1 LTVSTRLL
9 PSKPVSSLDEY
20 LDMGGCRALAK
31 AFLLPREEIVEVV
44 MNSGLRGRGGGGFST
59 GLKWESLLQSE
70 GTTYLVC
77 NGAEG
82 EPATFKDR
90 LLMRR
95 NPYQLLEGVAI
106 AAYATGAIAAYV
118 AVKEAFEQEAQALRK
133 AMSEMGARDLLGA
146 VPIHLHLGPDEYLF
160 GEEKALMEV
169 LEGKEPMPRMMPP
182 YMHGLFGEPYAP
194 NPTVSNN
201 VETLFNVPP
210 IVEWGPEWFRS
221 VGTERSPGTMVL
233 TLVGDVVRP
242 GVYEVPLGTPLRV
255 LLYDLGGGP
264 RDSRELKAVIPGS
277 SHPAITPALFD
288 TPIDF
293 DSLAEAGSGLG
304 TGFTAYDD
312 TACMVRVAQTFSNFL
327 YVESCGQCNPCKLYS
342 GEITDH
348 LARLDAGKATEE
360 DLQRIL
366 EGCNKVTDGQRCYLA
381 TAESVLVQSLVKQF
395 VGEFAA
401 HIENGCPLPRDI
413 LLPKLL
419 DFDETRGRFVY
430 DERYPLK
437 RPDWTYADE
446 PSPE

>member
-1 LTVSTRLL
+1 LITSTRLL
-9 PSKPVSSLDEY
+9 RSQPVSSLDDY
-20 LDMGGCRALAK
+20 LDLGGCRALAK
-31 AFLLPREEIVEVV
+31 ALSLPRGEIVDVV
-44 MNSGLRGRGGGGFST
+44 KSSGLRGRGGGGFPT
-59 GLKWESLLQSE
+59 GLKWEDLLQTE
-70 GTTYLVC
+70 ATTYLVC

-106 AAYATGAIAAYV
+106 AAYATGATAAYV
-118 AVKEAFEQEAQALRK
+118 AVKKAFEQEARALET
-133 AMSEMGARDLLGA
+133 AMSEMGERDLLGA
-146 VPIHLHLGPDEYLF
+146 VPMHLHLGPDEYLF

-221 VGTERSPGTMVL
+221 VGTERSPGTMIL
-233 TLVGDVVRP
+233 TLVGDVTRP

-255 LLYDLGGGP
+255 FLYDIGGGP
-264 RDSRELKAVIPGS
+264 RESRELKAVVPGT
-277 SHPAITPALFD
+277 SHPIITPALFD
-288 TPIDF
+288 TPMDF

-312 TACMVRVAQTFSNFL
+312 TACMVRVAHTFSNFL
-327 YVESCGQCNPCKLYS
+327 YVESCAQCNPCKLHS
-342 GEITDH
+342 GEITDR
-348 LARLDAGKATEE
+348 LARLEMGQATEE
-360 DLQRIL
+360 DLERIL

-395 VGEFAA
+395 IGEFAA
-401 HIENGCPLPRDI
+401 HIDSGCRLPREI
-413 LLPKLL
+413 PLPKLV
-419 DFDETRGRFVY
+419 DFDEATGRFVY
-430 DERYPLK
+430 DQRYPLK
-437 RPDWTYADE
+437 QPDWTYADE
-446 PSPE
+446 RDD

>member
-1 LTVSTRLL
+1 L
-9 PSKPVSSLDEY
+9 
-20 LDMGGCRALAK
+20 GGCRALAK
-31 AFLLPREEIVEVV
+31 ALSLPRREIVDVV
-44 MNSGLRGRGGGGFST
+44 KSSGLRGRGGGGFPT
-59 GLKWESLLQSE
+59 GLKWEGLLQTE
-70 GTTYLVC
+70 GATYLVC

-90 LLMRR
+90 LLIRR

-118 AVKEAFEQEAQALRK
+118 AVKEAFEQEARALDK
-133 AMSEMGARDLLGA
+133 AMAEMGERDLLGA
-146 VPIHLHLGPDEYLF
+146 VPMQLHLGPDEYLF

-233 TLVGDVVRP
+233 TLVGDVKRP

-255 LLYDLGGGP
+255 FLNDIGGGP
-264 RDSRELKAVIPGS
+264 RDSRELKAVVPGS
-277 SHPAITPALFD
+277 SHPVITPALFD
-288 TPIDF
+288 TPMDF
-293 DSLAEAGSGLG
+293 DALSEAGSGLG

-312 TACMVRVAQTFSNFL
+312 TACMVRVAHTFSNFL
-327 YVESCGQCNPCKLYS
+327 YVESCAQCNPCKLHS
-342 GEITDH
+342 GDITDR
-348 LARLDAGKATEE
+348 LARLETGQATEE
-360 DLQRIL
+360 DLERIL

-395 VGEFAA
+395 IGEFAA
-401 HIENGCPLPRDI
+401 HIDSGCPLPREI
-413 LLPKLL
+413 PLPKLI
-419 DFDETRGRFVY
+419 DFDEAIGRFVY
-430 DERYPLK
+430 DKRYPLK

-446 PSPE
+446 R

>member
-1 LTVSTRLL
+1 LITSTRLL
-9 PSKPVSSLDEY
+9 RSQPVSSLDDY
-20 LDMGGCRALAK
+20 LDLGGCKALAK
-31 AFLLPREEIVEVV
+31 ALSLPRGEIVDVV
-44 MNSGLRGRGGGGFST
+44 KSSGLRGRGGGGFPT
-59 GLKWESLLQSE
+59 GLKWEDLLQTE
-70 GTTYLVC
+70 ATTYLVC

-106 AAYATGAIAAYV
+106 AAYATGATTAYV
-118 AVKEAFEQEAQALRK
+118 AVKKAFEQEARALET
-133 AMSEMGARDLLGA
+133 AMSEMGERDLLGA
-146 VPIHLHLGPDEYLF
+146 VPMHLHLGPDEYLF

-221 VGTERSPGTMVL
+221 VGTERSPGTMIL
-233 TLVGDVVRP
+233 TLVGDVTRP

-255 LLYDLGGGP
+255 FLYDIGGGP
-264 RDSRELKAVIPGS
+264 RESRELKAVVPGT
-277 SHPAITPALFD
+277 SHPIITPALFD
-288 TPIDF
+288 TPMDF

-312 TACMVRVAQTFSNFL
+312 TACMVRVAHTFSNFL
-327 YVESCGQCNPCKLYS
+327 YVESCAQCNPCKLHS
-342 GEITDH
+342 GEITDR
-348 LARLDAGKATEE
+348 LARLEMGQATEE
-360 DLQRIL
+360 DLERIL

-395 VGEFAA
+395 IGEFAA
-401 HIENGCPLPRDI
+401 HIDSGCRLPREI
-413 LLPKLL
+413 PLPKLV
-419 DFDETRGRFVY
+419 DFDEATGRFVY
-430 DERYPLK
+430 DQRYPLK
-437 RPDWTYADE
+437 QPDWTYADE
-446 PSPE
+446 RDD

>member
-1 LTVSTRLL
+1 LITSTRLL
-9 PSKPVSSLDEY
+9 RSQSVSSLDEY
-20 LDMGGCRALAK
+20 LDLGGCRALAK
-31 AFLLPREEIVEVV
+31 ALSLPRGEIVDVV
-44 MNSGLRGRGGGGFST
+44 KSSGLRGRGGGGFPT
-59 GLKWESLLQSE
+59 GLKWEDLLQTE
-70 GTTYLVC
+70 ATTYLVC

-106 AAYATGAIAAYV
+106 AAYATGATTAYV
-118 AVKEAFEQEAQALRK
+118 AVKKAFEQEARALET
-133 AMSEMGARDLLGA
+133 AMSEMGERDLLGA
-146 VPIHLHLGPDEYLF
+146 VPMHLHLGPDEYLF

-221 VGTERSPGTMVL
+221 VGTERSPGTMIL
-233 TLVGDVVRP
+233 TLVGDVTRP

-255 LLYDLGGGP
+255 FLYDIGGGP
-264 RDSRELKAVIPGS
+264 RESRELKAVVPGT
-277 SHPAITPALFD
+277 SHPIITPALFD
-288 TPIDF
+288 TPMDF

-312 TACMVRVAQTFSNFL
+312 TACMVRVAHTFSNFL
-327 YVESCGQCNPCKLYS
+327 YVESCAQCNPCKLHS
-342 GEITDH
+342 GEITDR
-348 LARLDAGKATEE
+348 LARLEMGQATEE
-360 DLQRIL
+360 DLERIL

-395 VGEFAA
+395 IGEFAA
-401 HIENGCPLPRDI
+401 HIDSGCRLPREI
-413 LLPKLL
+413 PLPKLV
-419 DFDETRGRFVY
+419 DFDEATGRFVY
-430 DERYPLK
+430 DQRYPLK
-437 RPDWTYADE
+437 QPDWTYADE
-446 PSPE
+446 RDD